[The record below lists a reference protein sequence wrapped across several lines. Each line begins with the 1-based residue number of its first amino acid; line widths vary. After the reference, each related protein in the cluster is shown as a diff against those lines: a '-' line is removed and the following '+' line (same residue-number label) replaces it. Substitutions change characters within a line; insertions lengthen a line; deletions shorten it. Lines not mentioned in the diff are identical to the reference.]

1 MRHLYLHGFASGP
14 MSRKAQS
21 FRRALAWHGLEL
33 EIPDLAE
40 GDFGHLT
47 ISGQLTVVE
56 RTLHGEAAC
65 LVGSSMGGYIAALY
79 AAGHPDITRLV
90 LLAPAFSFASRW
102 ELLTGHEKLRL
113 WRDTGWLDV
122 YHYGDKCDRRVH
134 FGLFEDA
141 LRHPLSPDFG
151 QPALILHGVH
161 DVTVPCELSRAFVER
176 HPSAELV
183 ELDSD
188 HELLN
193 VLPEVVER
201 GIAFL
206 LPAK

>member
-1 MRHLYLHGFASGP
+1 MRYVYLHGFASSP

-21 FRRALAWHGLEL
+21 FRVAMAEWGLEL

-40 GDFGHLT
+40 GDFDHLT
-47 ISGQLTVVE
+47 ISGQLGVIE
-56 RTLHGEAAC
+56 RRLHGDPAC
-65 LVGSSMGGYIAALY
+65 LVGSSMGGYLAALY
-79 AAGHPDITRLV
+79 AAQHPEVENLV

-102 ELLTGHEKLRL
+102 EVMTGAERL
-113 WRDTGWLDV
+113 SQWRESGWLDV
-122 YHYGDKCDRRVH
+122 YHYGYKCDRQVH

-141 LRHPLSPDFG
+141 LTHPHSPDFR

-161 DVTVPCELSRAFVER
+161 DVTVPCELSRAFAAL
-176 HPSAELV
+176 HPNAELV
-183 ELDSD
+183 EMDSD

-206 LPAK
+206 LA